1 MTEIIS
7 SRPNVKPFDNRGR
20 TVAALP
26 LFMVAF
32 RGGAL
37 AGGDGNEAVRRLVR
51 EAIADI
57 VSELPRPAAVTA
69 DNAIISPV
77 QGGTRIELGSE
88 VMVALQTVARQAGV
102 KAEAL
107 LAMALQEASRRAA
120 EHFLPLI
127 KRHDAA
133 ELVEHEAAARQQAEA
148 ADRERQQAEA
158 AALDEALQTPL
169 GREITS
175 LRRCFGRELGKL
187 LDRIESLEARA
198 NAEQAASGEN

>member
-1 MTEIIS
+1 MTDIIS

-20 TVAALP
+20 TVVTLP

-37 AGGDGNEAVRRLVR
+37 AGGDGDEAVRRLVR
-51 EAIADI
+51 EAIANI
-57 VSELPRPAAVTA
+57 VSELPRPAEVTA
-69 DNAIISPV
+69 DSAIISPSR
-77 QGGTRIELGSE
+77 GGTRIELGSE
-88 VMVALQTVARQAGV
+88 VRVALQTVARQAGV

-107 LAMALQEASRRAA
+107 LAMALQEASRKAA

-127 KRHDAA
+127 KGHDAA
-133 ELVEHEAAARQQAEA
+133 ERVEHEAAARQQAEA

-169 GREITS
+169 GREIIS